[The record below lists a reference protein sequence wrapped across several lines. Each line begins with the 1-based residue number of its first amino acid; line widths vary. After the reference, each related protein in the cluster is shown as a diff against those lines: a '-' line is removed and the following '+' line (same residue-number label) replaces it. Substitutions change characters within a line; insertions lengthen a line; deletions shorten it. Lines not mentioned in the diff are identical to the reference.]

1 MPSGGL
7 DSGQPAMTTAP
18 YVPSPPQGP
27 GVHPPFPAP
36 PVEGKGKRIGL
47 AFGIAAT
54 VLVLVCGGGGIAL
67 VGLGTSAQGAM
78 DERAQ
83 AAVRGYLD
91 AVQKRDYNKAYDLLC
106 DQTQRAESPAEFR
119 SRIAEEPVITQ
130 YTLGAFDLVN
140 LSVPVEATFENGQ
153 TDQLDAVLAQDNSTG
168 AFEVC
173 ELAE

>member
-1 MPSGGL
+1 M
-7 DSGQPAMTTAP
+7 MTAP
-18 YVPSPPQGP
+18 NVPSPPQGP

-36 PVEGKGKRIGL
+36 PVEGKGKRIGV

-83 AAVRGYLD
+83 AAVRGYIE
-91 AVQKRDYNKAYDLLC
+91 AVQKRDYGAAYDLLC
-106 DQTQRAESPAEFR
+106 DQTQQEESPAEFR
-119 SRIAEEPVITQ
+119 SRIAQEPVITE
-130 YTLGAFDLVN
+130 YTLGTFDIVR

-153 TDQLDAVLAQDNSTG
+153 TDQLDAILAQDNSTG
-168 AFEVC
+168 GFEVC
-173 ELAE
+173 ELTE

>member
-1 MPSGGL
+1 MI
-7 DSGQPAMTTAP
+7 
-18 YVPSPPQGP
+18 PSPPQGP

-36 PVEGKGKRIGL
+36 PVEGKGKRIGVAL
-47 AFGIAAT
+47 GIAAT

-83 AAVRGYLD
+83 AAVRGYLS
-91 AVQKRDYNKAYDLLC
+91 AVQNRNYDRAYDLLC
-106 DQTQRAESPAEFR
+106 DQTQQDESPAEFR
-119 SRIAEEPVITQ
+119 DRIAQQPVITKYQ
-130 YTLGAFDLVN
+130 LGTFDLVR

-153 TDQLDAVLAQDNSTG
+153 TDQLDALLAQDRSTG
-168 AFEVC
+168 EFEVC